1 MGQKKKKT
9 WEIKKQHIKL
19 FFAGPEQDLAK
30 FEKEINKFFD
40 TLHDFTVEQDW
51 YFPESG
57 FYFVRY
63 MQTHFKKSK
72 KKPKEREIIKE

>member
-1 MGQKKKKT
+1 MDQKKKKT
-9 WEIKKQHIKL
+9 WEIKKQHVKL
-19 FFAGPEQDLAK
+19 FSADLEDVAQ
-30 FEKEINKFFD
+30 FELRINKFFD
-40 TLHDFTVEQDW
+40 ELKDYTVEQDW